1 MKNFFRNLKIG
12 FFSFLLL
19 AALLSSCDISEI
31 ADDYDLP
38 VKAYLEEA
46 SSTPY
51 FSGYTLSVS
60 AATDSAGYRCVGSA
74 EALVITF
81 SISNPRNLALKVE
94 YSFPEN
100 SGATASSSGT
110 TDSSS
115 SSGTSG
121 TSGTSSSS
129 NSSGTSG
136 TTGNTTLEL
145 SGNSAVITIPEDVLS
160 VIDGDTD
167 KFDISPTVDLFT
179 VEDGAAKQVDSES
192 IPLRCN
198 TVPTAV
204 SNAITMMYSNDN
216 TLVVCLELPSED
228 KDAKY
233 ISVYG
238 HTFDIE
244 SLPASSG
251 GWTLYKD
258 SFTPGKL
265 NPTADGYEYSA
276 KNGGTSYYVK
286 TDISD
291 LLNKSLFTI
300 GISVTDKG
308 GLSSSTHSIPSKVV
322 KASKPV
328 LYHDSAEVSSD
339 DSFEQDSGQDYA
351 KFTLYSSSGGT
362 ISYILT
368 DSSGNEIANSSGS
381 SPIYLELYPSED
393 GSAATY
399 TLTATASPANT
410 LKSDELSVS
419 FTVKSRPLTLESSAG
434 DSNTIEVST
443 ADDDDGNA
451 ATYTYKLTP
460 SEDATLDYEIQKDGN
475 SFSSGSDVSI
485 TVDKGF
491 SLALPEGTY
500 SVSATL
506 KKSYHESVG
515 IVQTITVTVPENSGE
530 VKITTPA
537 DLAFS
542 AALSDSTYTITA
554 TSDDVTKS
562 VTSWTIYVASNG
574 IDITSTAG
582 FTVSA
587 VAGSKPTVVLPD
599 SLVSG
604 TYTIEITAVY
614 EGKTYSGSVPF
625 TK

>member
-19 AALLSSCDISEI
+19 AALLASCDISEI

-129 NSSGTSG
+129 NSSSSGTSG

-145 SGNSAVITIPEDVLS
+145 SGNSAILIIPKDVLS
-160 VIDGDTD
+160 DIDGDTD
-167 KFDISPTVDLFT
+167 KFDISPTVNLFT
-179 VEDGAAKQVDSES
+179 VEDGAAKQVDSKS

-204 SNAITMMYSNDN
+204 SNAMTMMYSNDN
-216 TLVVCLELPSED
+216 ILVVCLELPSED

-244 SLPASSG
+244 SSQASSG
-251 GWTLYKD
+251 GWTLSSSK
-258 SFTPGKL
+258 PENL

-276 KNGGTSYYVK
+276 KNGGTSYYVM

-308 GLSSSTHSIPSKVV
+308 GLSSSTHSIPSRVA

-328 LYHDSAEVSSD
+328 LYHDSAEVSSG
-339 DSFEQDSGQDYA
+339 SFEQDSGQDYA
-351 KFTLYSSSGGT
+351 TFTLSSSSSGT

-393 GSAATY
+393 GSEATY
-399 TLTATASPANT
+399 SLTATASSANT
-410 LKSDELSVS
+410 LESDELSVS

-434 DSNTIEVST
+434 DSNTIKVST

-460 SEDATLDYEIQKDGN
+460 SEDATLDYEIKKDGN

-485 TVDKGF
+485 TADKGF
-491 SLALPEGTY
+491 SLALSEETY

-530 VKITTPA
+530 VTITTPA

-542 AALSDSTYTITA
+542 AALSDSKYIITA
-554 TSDDVTKS
+554 TSGNVDVTES
-562 VTSWTIYVASNG
+562 VTSWTIKVLDSSGSDVTTA
-574 IDITSTAG
+574 AG
-582 FTVSA
+582 FTVNANTVKLPTSLHSDSYTISIVA
-587 VAGSKPTVVLPD
+587 VYNETSY
-599 SLVSG
+599 SG
-604 TYTIEITAVY
+604 TY
-614 EGKTYSGSVPF
+614 SF
-625 TK
+625 TQN